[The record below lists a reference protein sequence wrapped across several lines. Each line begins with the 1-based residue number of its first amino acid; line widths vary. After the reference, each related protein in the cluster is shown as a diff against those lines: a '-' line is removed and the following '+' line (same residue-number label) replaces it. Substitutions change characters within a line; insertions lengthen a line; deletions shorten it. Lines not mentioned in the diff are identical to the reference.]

1 MEGEIVNRV
10 ANSQLQTLDLE
21 QWYTPGARFGIDIS
35 QWLDEGLILREKTF
49 RETLAAHHWDQY
61 AHGYVSLYCTTD
73 AIVPAW
79 AYMLVSSYLTSVAK
93 GVVAGPPEMLETVL
107 FRDRMAELDWEQY
120 RDKPVIIKGCG
131 KVPVPPSAY
140 IWALQRVQGLAR
152 LVLYGEACSS
162 VPLFRRK

>member
-10 ANSQLQTLDLE
+10 ANSQLVTLDLE

-35 QWLDEGLILREKTF
+35 QWLEEGLILREKSY
-49 RETLAAHHWDQY
+49 REALAAHDWEQY
-61 AHGYVSLYCTTD
+61 RDGFTAVFCTTD

-79 AYMLVSSYLTSVAK
+79 AYMLIGSYLAPLARL
-93 GVVAGPPEMLETVL
+93 VVAGSPELLESML
-107 FRDRMAELDWEQY
+107 FRDRLADIDWEKF
-120 RDKPVIIKGCG
+120 RDKPVIIKGCS

-140 IWALQRVQGLAR
+140 VWALQRVQALAR
-152 LVLYGEACSS
+152 QVMYGEACSS

>member
-21 QWYTPGARFGIDIS
+21 QWYTPGTRFSIDLS
-35 QWLDEGLILREKTF
+35 QWLEEGLILREKAF
-49 RETLAAHHWDQY
+49 RDALAAHDWNQY
-61 AHGYVSLYCTTD
+61 RNGYIALHCTTD

-79 AYMLVSSYLTSVAK
+79 AYMLLSSYLTPVAQM
-93 GVVAGPPEMLETVL
+93 VVAGPPEMLETVL
-107 FRDRMAELDWEQY
+107 YRDSLAGLDWEKF

-131 KVPVPPSAY
+131 KVPVPASAY